1 MLSKN
6 NKQPPFERLAVFL
19 CVIARNEAISL
30 AFYFFSE
37 AISSYPLNLFRAE
50 KAQKRISLLS
60 GLRL

>member
-19 CVIARNEAISL
+19 WVIVKI
-30 AFYFFSE
+30 FDFSE

-60 GLRL
+60 GLGL